1 MARHA
6 VRAILRVAYGRAL
19 ICDRLCRP
27 MYSVD
32 AQPFECKTH
41 KRQINPYQRTA
52 SNVSDGDGKLWRLA
66 TAGGDKKVRVS
77 RALLETAKKRVD

>member
-1 MARHA
+1 MRLTL
-6 VRAILRVAYGRAL
+6 VR
-19 ICDRLCRP
+19 RP

-32 AQPFECKTH
+32 AQPFECTTH

-66 TAGGDKKVRVS
+66 TAGGDKKVRVRPAIAFS
-77 RALLETAKKRVD
+77 SSNIQKDA